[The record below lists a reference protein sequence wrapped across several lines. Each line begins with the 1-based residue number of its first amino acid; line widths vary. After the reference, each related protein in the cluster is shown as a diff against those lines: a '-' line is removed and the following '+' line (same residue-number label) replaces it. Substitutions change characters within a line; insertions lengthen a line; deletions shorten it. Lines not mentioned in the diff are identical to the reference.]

1 MAGLLL
7 SGDLKMDTPVPTTE
21 AVNTLSYAGK
31 PVLLD
36 VIRTERKAFFDLIGD
51 PKNWIT
57 QTRCTEWQTRD
68 IVGHMID
75 TTEGYLK
82 RWEMARK
89 GDHPEILNLMVMAD
103 EANQGALKFRSLAR
117 EEAISRL
124 KEASDRMMAIFEALS
139 EEEWSNF
146 IVEHRYMGPLPA
158 FFYPAFQVMDYGV
171 HTWDIRYGLGGKLRK
186 LDERTAGVLIP
197 YMFILMQSTVDAAS
211 AAGLDLKYGIEV
223 SSPWG
228 GKWQVTVK
236 EGKFEYQPEEGNFE
250 GCDALFSFD
259 PSDFVLT
266 AFLRF
271 PGGAARGDPEVI
283 DRARTIFFRI

>member
-1 MAGLLL
+1 ME
-7 SGDLKMDTPVPTTE
+7 TTGV
-21 AVNTLSYAGK
+21 VNTLTYAGK

-36 VIRTERKAFFDLIGD
+36 VIRTERQAFFDLVND
-51 PKNWIT
+51 PKNWVV
-57 QTRCTEWQTRD
+57 QSRCTEWQTRD

-82 RWEMARK
+82 RWEMART
-89 GDHPEILNLMVMAD
+89 GEHPEILNLLVMAD
-103 EANQGALKFRSLAR
+103 EANKGALGFRSLPR
-117 EEAISRL
+117 KDAIDRL
-124 KEASDRMMAIFEALS
+124 KAASDKLMEIFESLT
-139 EEEWSNF
+139 EEDWNNY

-171 HTWDIRYGLGGKLRK
+171 HTWDIRYGLGDKLGK

-197 YMFILMQSTVDAAS
+197 YMFILMQSTVDAES
-211 AAGLDLKYGIEV
+211 SKGLDATYGIEI

-228 GKWQVTVK
+228 GRWRVNVK
-236 EGKFEYQPEEGNFE
+236 DSKFDYQPEEGDFQ
-250 GCDALFSFD
+250 GCEAVFSFD

-266 AFLRF
+266 SFLRF

-283 DRARTIFFRI
+283 NRVRGMFFRI